1 MGGYSEFS
9 MDYPQPHL
17 HCSIQIAAGVA
28 LRTDNRTGLAARH
41 QIGTVGYSGDGKLL
55 NYHNSLFR

>member
-17 HCSIQIAAGVA
+17 NGSIQIAAYIPF
-28 LRTDNRTGLAARH
+28 RIDNRTGLAARH

>member
-1 MGGYSEFS
+1 

>member
-1 MGGYSEFS
+1 LGGYSEFS

-17 HCSIQIAAGVA
+17 HCSI
-28 LRTDNRTGLAARH
+28 DNRTGLAARH